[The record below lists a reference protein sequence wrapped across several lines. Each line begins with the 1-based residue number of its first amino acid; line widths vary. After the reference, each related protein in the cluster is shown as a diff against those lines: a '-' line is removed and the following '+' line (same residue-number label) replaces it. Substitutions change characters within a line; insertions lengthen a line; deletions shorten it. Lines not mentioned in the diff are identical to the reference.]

1 MKTTI
6 QNLAVLIL
14 LVSTMN
20 VYSQE
25 YDNRGVR
32 KDYTRPIAGLTIQE
46 IRNAV
51 YGVPAYQ
58 EGKTV
63 LSVSNIPVMR
73 DSMEMKK
80 IATTPM
86 LYIDSLIY
94 EHILDAPL
102 LDFQEL
108 LLKRFPFLIMQRMR
122 PTEKIMKIM
131 DSLALKKPDITTEEY
146 WRILKRDYADVIKDN
161 FKMYDSK
168 QFIFYPFR
176 KVGDIRAFR
185 MLFHGLSYF
194 SMEKAIDINARP
206 YLEKLKALPPDSLYF
221 VKPQHYIITTQ

>member
-14 LVSTMN
+14 LISTMN

-25 YDNRGVR
+25 YGSHGIREDSS
-32 KDYTRPIAGLTIQE
+32 RPIAGLTIQE

-108 LLKRFPFLIMQRMR
+108 LLKRYATYETNRKNYENYGFSSIKEARHYYR
-122 PTEKIMKIM
+122 
-131 DSLALKKPDITTEEY
+131 
-146 WRILKRDYADVIKDN
+146 RILA
-161 FKMYDSK
+161 
-168 QFIFYPFR
+168 
-176 KVGDIRAFR
+176 
-185 MLFHGLSYF
+185 
-194 SMEKAIDINARP
+194 
-206 YLEKLKALPPDSLYF
+206 
-221 VKPQHYIITTQ
+221 YIEERLR

>member
-161 FKMYDSK
+161 FTMYDSK
-168 QFIFYPFR
+168 H
-176 KVGDIRAFR
+176 IRAFR

-221 VKPQHYIITTQ
+221 VKPQLYFITTQ

>member
-1 MKTTI
+1 
-6 QNLAVLIL
+6 
-14 LVSTMN
+14 
-20 VYSQE
+20 
-25 YDNRGVR
+25 
-32 KDYTRPIAGLTIQE
+32 
-46 IRNAV
+46 
-51 YGVPAYQ
+51 
-58 EGKTV
+58 
-63 LSVSNIPVMR
+63 
-73 DSMEMKK
+73 
-80 IATTPM
+80 
-86 LYIDSLIY
+86 
-94 EHILDAPL
+94 
-102 LDFQEL
+102 
-108 LLKRFPFLIMQRMR
+108 
-122 PTEKIMKIM
+122 M

-194 SMEKAIDINARP
+194 PMEKAIDINARP

>member
-14 LVSTMN
+14 LISTMN

-25 YDNRGVR
+25 YGSHGIREDSS
-32 KDYTRPIAGLTIQE
+32 RPIAGLTIQE

-176 KVGDIRAFR
+176 KVGNIRAFR
-185 MLFHGLSYF
+185 VLFHGLSYF
-194 SMEKAIDINARP
+194 PMEKAIDINARP

>member
-1 MKTTI
+1 
-6 QNLAVLIL
+6 
-14 LVSTMN
+14 
-20 VYSQE
+20 
-25 YDNRGVR
+25 
-32 KDYTRPIAGLTIQE
+32 
-46 IRNAV
+46 
-51 YGVPAYQ
+51 
-58 EGKTV
+58 
-63 LSVSNIPVMR
+63 
-73 DSMEMKK
+73 
-80 IATTPM
+80 M

-161 FKMYDSK
+161 FEILYDSK
-168 QFIFYPFR
+168 QCIFYPFR
-176 KVGDIRAFR
+176 KIGDIRAFR

-194 SMEKAIDINARP
+194 SMEKVIDINARP

-221 VKPQHYIITTQ
+221 VKPQRYIITTQ